1 MFRLMG
7 GRHQARA
14 GGERGEAAVLQ
25 KRITALEAELAAC
38 KAVAGHQGRLI
49 NALKVG
55 LATLVVALGLAL
67 GVHSAPVRQ
76 AVADLVQ
83 AVGLAGVVSDSDAA
97 FAAYERGSY
106 ASALRHL
113 RPLADQGDPR
123 AQSILGL
130 MFYHGRG
137 VPRDDVEATK
147 WFRLA
152 ADQGDAT
159 AQFNLGVMYAEGQGV
174 AQDYAEAMKWYR
186 LAADQRHAQAQ
197 YNLGLAYARGEGV
210 SPDYVNAHMWFN
222 LAAVH
227 FRASDTR
234 KHDLAVRNRDL
245 AASKLTREQ
254 IAQAQN
260 LAREW
265 KPR

>member
-1 MFRLMG
+1 
-7 GRHQARA
+7 
-14 GGERGEAAVLQ
+14 
-25 KRITALEAELAAC
+25 
-38 KAVAGHQGRLI
+38 
-49 NALKVG
+49 
-55 LATLVVALGLAL
+55 
-67 GVHSAPVRQ
+67 
-76 AVADLVQ
+76 
-83 AVGLAGVVSDSDAA
+83 
-97 FAAYERGSY
+97 
-106 ASALRHL
+106 
-113 RPLADQGDPR
+113 
-123 AQSILGL
+123 

-137 VPRDDVEATK
+137 VPRDDVEAAK

-174 AQDYAEAMKWYR
+174 AQDYGEAMKWYR

-210 SPDYVNAHMWFN
+210 SPDYVSAHMWFN

-234 KHDLAVRNRDL
+234 KHDLAVRNREL
-245 AASKLTREQ
+245 AASKMTREQ